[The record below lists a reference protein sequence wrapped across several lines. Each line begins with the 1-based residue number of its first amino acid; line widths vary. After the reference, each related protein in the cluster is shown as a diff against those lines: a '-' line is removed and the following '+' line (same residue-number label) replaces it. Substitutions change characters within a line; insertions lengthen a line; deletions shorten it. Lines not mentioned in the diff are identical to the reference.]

1 MAPIPRAERLG
12 TTRWPLDLLRG
23 GHRVGPIRAD
33 GWGLRGGPVPPQGYL
48 PRHRLYI
55 RAPLCSS
62 NCRDYTVRVNVL
74 ATLLRSRTDCAP
86 CTRARTQRH
95 KSTNTHPT
103 EKPEAN
109 TGPLEG
115 GGELG
120 GAPGRIYA
128 IAPFYA
134 QACKARALYIAHFA
148 FSHPLRTALSARTVH
163 PKPGRT
169 PSRAASGMEPTLPR
183 TYFHPKLKGW
193 CHACR
198 PNVATF
204 LPFSHRLRIPHA
216 SVHKNPERPA
226 TAS

>member
-1 MAPIPRAERLG
+1 MAPIARWLLTSWGAPGGPHTTRERLG
-12 TTRWPLDLLRG
+12 AARWPLDLLRG

-62 NCRDYTVRVNVL
+62 NCRDYKVRVNVL

-148 FSHPLRTALSARTVH
+148 FSHPLRTPYARHFRHV
-163 PKPGRT
+163 PST
-169 PSRAASGMEPTLPR
+169 PSQVGPARGQRRAWHQPYRAHIST
-183 TYFHPKLKGW
+183 
-193 CHACR
+193 
-198 PNVATF
+198 PN
-204 LPFSHRLRIPHA
+204 
-216 SVHKNPERPA
+216 
-226 TAS
+226 

>member
-1 MAPIPRAERLG
+1 MAPRS
-12 TTRWPLDLLRG
+12 RWLLNSW
-23 GHRVGPIRAD
+23 GPP
-33 GWGLRGGPVPPQGYL
+33 GGPHTTSGTPGDHPVAPGSASWGPPGGPHTSGRMGASWGPGAPLGYL

-62 NCRDYTVRVNVL
+62 NCRDYKVRVNVL

-95 KSTNTHPT
+95 KSTNSAHPT

-148 FSHPLRTALSARTVH
+148 FSHPLRAPYARHFRHV
-163 PKPGRT
+163 PST
-169 PSRAASGMEPTLPR
+169 PSQVGPARGQRRAWHQPYRAHIST
-183 TYFHPKLKGW
+183 
-193 CHACR
+193 
-198 PNVATF
+198 PN
-204 LPFSHRLRIPHA
+204 
-216 SVHKNPERPA
+216 
-226 TAS
+226 